1 MKKARL
7 RRAARSDPTGNRTR
21 VFAVRG
27 RCPWPLGGRLAAEIG
42 YENLRKPQIAAAISG
57 AFKARAERTRV
68 DQDRVV
74 LELARNGFSDMR
86 EIASWGE
93 DGITYKASGELTDEA
108 AATVAEITE
117 TVTSTKDGGERRT
130 RTVKLHSKLRALE
143 RLGRHLGI
151 FTDKVQMAPPPDG
164 FTIRL
169 KGLPEK
175 PRGPAIR

>member
-1 MKKARL
+1 MALTPKQERFVGEYLKDLNATQAAI
-7 RRAARSDPTGNRTR
+7 RAGYSPSS
-21 VFAVRG
+21 
-27 RCPWPLGGRLAAEIG
+27 AAEIG

-86 EIASWGE
+86 DIASWGP
-93 DGITYKASGELTDEA
+93 DGIAYKASGELTDEA
-108 AATVAEITE
+108 AAAVAEITE
-117 TVTSTKDGGERRT
+117 TVTPTKDGRERRT

-143 RLGRHLGI
+143 LLGQHLGI

-169 KGLPEK
+169 IGLPEK

>member
-1 MKKARL
+1 MALTPKQETFVGEYLKDLNATQAAI
-7 RRAARSDPTGNRTR
+7 RAGYSPSS
-21 VFAVRG
+21 
-27 RCPWPLGGRLAAEIG
+27 AAEIG
-42 YENLRKPQIAAAISG
+42 YENLRKPQIAAAISE

-86 EIASWGE
+86 EIASWGP
-93 DGITYKASGELTDEA
+93 DGIAYKASGELTDEA
-108 AATVAEITE
+108 AAAVAEITE

-143 RLGRHLGI
+143 LLGRHLRI
-151 FTDKVQMAPPPDG
+151 FTDKVQMSPPPDG

-169 KGLPEK
+169 IGLPEK